1 MLSQFRSVLE
11 YTCFEIDCMNEIDKN
26 NNTFFSA
33 TLCHVIIGVNRILI
47 RLYRRMKRG
56 GGGQGSGRCVRGW
69 VEGPPIIL
77 GGGGAEQHS
86 LWTSPH
92 PIIYPAISV

>member
-1 MLSQFRSVLE
+1 
-11 YTCFEIDCMNEIDKN
+11 MNEIDKN

-47 RLYRRMKRG
+47 RLHRRMKK

-77 GGGGAEQHS
+77 GGGGGPSNIAFGRPPTQ
-86 LWTSPH
+86 
-92 PIIYPAISV
+92 